1 REATIYL
8 AAPVEQTDLEQDLAH
23 LISESEE
30 AQWDDQRGTVVAR
43 RLRKLGELILQETE
57 LPQPEPALIQ
67 QGLLNAV
74 RNKGLASLPWTETA
88 KQWCA
93 RVCLLAEVFPGE
105 WPDVSDTALLA
116 NLDHWLLPFLAGM
129 QRWSDLQKLPLTTAL
144 NSLLDY
150 QQQQQLNQLAPTALT
165 IPTGQSVRLDYTA
178 ENGPVLAA
186 KLQAL
191 FGWLETPQVAGG
203 QVAVVTH
210 LLSPAQRP
218 LAVTAD

>member
-1 REATIYL
+1 
-8 AAPVEQTDLEQDLAH
+8 
-23 LISESEE
+23 
-30 AQWDDQRGTVVAR
+30 
-43 RLRKLGELILQETE
+43 
-57 LPQPEPALIQ
+57 
-67 QGLLNAV
+67 
-74 RNKGLASLPWTETA
+74 

-218 LAVTAD
+218 LAVTADLANFWRNVYPEVRKDMRGRYPKHPWPEDPFTADAQQGVKHRRR

>member
-1 REATIYL
+1 M
-8 AAPVEQTDLEQDLAH
+8 
-23 LISESEE
+23 
-30 AQWDDQRGTVVAR
+30 
-43 RLRKLGELILQETE
+43 
-57 LPQPEPALIQ
+57 
-67 QGLLNAV
+67 

-218 LAVTAD
+218 LAVTADLANFWRNVYPEVRKDMRGRYPKHPWPEDPFTADAQQGVKHRRR